1 LPDGSIAAVLNRL
14 GIRSAKGHTWTQLRI
29 RNFRAER
36 GIAIYR
42 EGERTERGELILH
55 EAASQLDVSKMTVI
69 RLIKA
74 NVLPAKQCCP
84 GAPYVILR
92 EDLESST
99 IRRAVESG
107 RAVSNDSRQKVME
120 YE

>member
-1 LPDGSIAAVLNRL
+1 
-14 GIRSAKGHTWTQLRI
+14 
-29 RNFRAER
+29 
-36 GIAIYR
+36 
-42 EGERTERGELILH
+42 
-55 EAASQLDVSKMTVI
+55 MTVI

-107 RAVSNDSRQKVME
+107 RAVSHDSRQKVME
-120 YE
+120 YDDMVKGCIMSSERMGSEKAWTSCPAFARRAPVASRNAKSS